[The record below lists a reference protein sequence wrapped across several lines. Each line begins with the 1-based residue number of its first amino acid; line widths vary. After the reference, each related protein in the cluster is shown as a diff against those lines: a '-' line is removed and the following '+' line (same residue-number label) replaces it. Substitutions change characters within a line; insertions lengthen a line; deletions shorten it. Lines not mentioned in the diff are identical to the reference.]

1 MKFNIL
7 ASIVLVATEF
17 MLGSIA
23 FVSSVSRRHRTH
35 INTINH
41 FLLNRNRVQVQLV
54 TISPASTTI
63 YNHQSRLST
72 PHETCNGTVR
82 RRYHVHPT
90 SSCLSAKANN
100 DSLDATSTPGT
111 ADVGNSH
118 SNTNE
123 TDSSREIRKERLHY
137 HLNELGVDAEALADA
152 AHRSVTTTGMY
163 VP

>member
-35 INTINH
+35 INTINY
-41 FLLNRNRVQVQLV
+41 FLLNRNRVQT
-54 TISPASTTI
+54 TISPALTTI
-63 YNHQSRLST
+63 HNHQSSLST
-72 PHETCNGTVR
+72 QKTRTGTAR